1 MTIRSHTLEGA
12 LNAMLHSK
20 VQFAAG
26 ACALSLL
33 VAGARGQE
41 PTPRPVAPPAPGH
54 GPITRQQLTPES
66 FAGMRRLIRPDD
78 EAYAWRK
85 IRWHTDFWTV
95 RQKAAAQDKPI
106 LVFWLDGA
114 GYRDPLGLC

>member
-1 MTIRSHTLEGA
+1 
-12 LNAMLHSK
+12 
-20 VQFAAG
+20 
-26 ACALSLL
+26 
-33 VAGARGQE
+33 
-41 PTPRPVAPPAPGH
+41 
-54 GPITRQQLTPES
+54 
-66 FAGMRRLIRPDD
+66 MRRNNTEESHAARFLPVFDSRKRKIRGLIRPDD
-78 EAYAWRK
+78 DQYVWRQ